1 MSSKYL
7 TAKEAELLKKLTAK
21 KRATAKREVEFWRMV
36 DERENEVIDHIKKRR
51 QKLPQGNVQ

>member
-7 TAKEAELLKKLTAK
+7 TDKEAELLKKLTAK
-21 KRATAKREVEFWRMV
+21 KRATVKREVEFWRMV